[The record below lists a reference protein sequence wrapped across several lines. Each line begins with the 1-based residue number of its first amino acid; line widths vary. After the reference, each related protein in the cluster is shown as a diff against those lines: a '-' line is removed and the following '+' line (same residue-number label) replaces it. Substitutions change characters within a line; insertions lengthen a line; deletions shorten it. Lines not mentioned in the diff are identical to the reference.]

1 MYWVY
6 VDESGDDG
14 FLTYPQCSQY
24 FILTCLSI
32 DESCWKST
40 FEQLRTLRAKLKQ
53 QYGLPSKTEIHAGP
67 MIRGNEPYR
76 TLMGLAAEPALA
88 GAFLMDYLTAVTGL
102 KISVVNVAVDKAAI
116 VAKWP
121 IKPRSDFDILD
132 IAFRYSLQRI
142 EKSMLATNS
151 NFAVVVDQGRLGAMR
166 KVARK
171 ATRFN
176 YVNSS
181 IGNVPT
187 QHLLEDPL
195 EKESTQSHYLQ
206 VCDAITMAV
215 KLYLDEK
222 NAQVATQGSRL
233 TAGLGGITG
242 TKYMQA
248 LMPIL
253 NLQAHP
259 ADPFGVVSYP

>member
-1 MYWVY
+1 MNWVY

-14 FLTYPQCSQY
+14 FAAYPNCSRY
-24 FILTCLSI
+24 FILTSLSL
-32 DESCWKST
+32 DESSWRSV
-40 FEQLRTLRAKLKQ
+40 FGQLQTLRAQLKQ

-76 TLMGLAAEPALA
+76 TLMGLATRPALA
-88 GAFLMDYLTAVTGL
+88 SAFLMDYLKAVAQL
-102 KISVVNVAVDKAAI
+102 QLSIVNVAVDKATI
-116 VAKWP
+116 LAKWP
-121 IKPRSDFDILD
+121 AKPRSDFDVLD
-132 IAFRYSLQRI
+132 IAFRYSLQRLEI
-142 EKSMLATNS
+142 SMRATNS

-166 KVARK
+166 RVARK

-195 EKESTQSHYLQ
+195 EKESNQSHFLQ
-206 VCDAITMAV
+206 VCDAVTMAV

-222 NAQVATQGSRL
+222 NGGVTTSSTRL
-233 TAGLGGITG
+233 SAGLGSIRGSD
-242 TKYMQA
+242 YMQA
-248 LMPIL
+248 LKPVL

-259 ADPFGVVSYP
+259 ADPFGVVCYP

>member
-1 MYWVY
+1 MNWVY

-14 FLTYPQCSQY
+14 FAAYPNCSRY
-24 FILTCLSI
+24 FILTSLSL
-32 DESCWKST
+32 DENCWKDV
-40 FEQLRTLRAKLKQ
+40 FGQLHALRVQLKQ
-53 QYGLPSKTEIHAGP
+53 RYGLPSKTEIHAGP

-76 TLMGLAAEPALA
+76 TLMGLAAQPALA
-88 GAFLMDYLTAVTGL
+88 GAFLMDYLTAVAQL
-102 KISVVNVAVDKAAI
+102 RLSIVNVAVDKAAI

-121 IKPRSDFDILD
+121 AKPRSDFDVLD
-132 IAFRYSLQRI
+132 IAFRYSLQRLEI
-142 EKSMLATNS
+142 SMRATSS

-166 KVARK
+166 NVARK

-206 VCDAITMAV
+206 VCDAVTMAV

-222 NAQVATQGSRL
+222 NGGVTARSPRMN
-233 TAGLGGITG
+233 AGLGKIKGSD
-242 TKYMQA
+242 YMQA
-248 LMPIL
+248 LKSVL
-253 NLQAHP
+253 NLQAHR
-259 ADPFGVVSYP
+259 ADPYGVVCYP